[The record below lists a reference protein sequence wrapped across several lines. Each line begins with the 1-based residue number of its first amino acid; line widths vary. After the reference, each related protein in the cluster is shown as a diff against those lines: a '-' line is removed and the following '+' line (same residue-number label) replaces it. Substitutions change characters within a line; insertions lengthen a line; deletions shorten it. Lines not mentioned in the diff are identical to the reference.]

1 LAFIVVKSGD
11 AEDIG
16 RTFTLNKPVSVVG
29 RLSSQHKPDIELNGD
44 VISRR
49 HIEILLK
56 DDRYWVKDL
65 GSTNGTM
72 LNDDRIIAGNL
83 YELKHNSKIGLGVE
97 GTSSHTLLVF
107 EELEGTN
114 IIHKKRSST
123 GKHGEAARVAW
134 LKIDERKKEVVI
146 DGEEKKLSRKEY
158 ELLLFLYKNAGDVCS
173 RDEIIEAVWPE
184 SKDHSAISDATID
197 QLIHRLRVRVEPE
210 PAAPSRIIAKKRSAI
225 CWYKTVHTFMMP
237 LVPYF

>member
-1 LAFIVVKSGD
+1 LAFIIVKSGD

-16 RTFTLNKPVSVVG
+16 KTFTLSNPVSVVG
-29 RLSSQHKPDIELNGD
+29 RLSSQHQPDIELNGD

-56 DDRYWVKDL
+56 DGRYWVKDL

-97 GTSSHTLLVF
+97 GTSAHTLLVF
-107 EELEGTN
+107 RESEGTN
-114 IIHKKRSST
+114 IIHKKRSLA
-123 GKHGEAARVAW
+123 GKHGGAVKVTW
-134 LKIDERKKEVVI
+134 LKVDEGKKEVVV
-146 DGEEKKLSRKEY
+146 DGEEKKLTKKEY
-158 ELLLFLYKNAGDVCS
+158 ELLLFLYKNAGNVCL

-197 QLIHRLRVRVEPE
+197 QLIHRLRLRVEPE
-210 PAAPSRIIAKKRSAI
+210 PAQPSRIISKKAFG
-225 CWYKTVHTFMMP
+225 YM
-237 LVPYF
+237 LV

>member
-1 LAFIVVKSGD
+1 LAFIIVKSGD

-16 RTFTLNKPVSVVG
+16 KTFALNKPVSVVG
-29 RLSSQHKPDIELNGD
+29 RLSSQHIPDIELNGD

-56 DDRYWVKDL
+56 DDKYWVRDL

-83 YELKHNSKIGLGVE
+83 YELKHNSKVGLGVE
-97 GTSSHTLLVF
+97 GASAHTLLVF
-107 EELEGTN
+107 KELESTN
-114 IIHKKRSST
+114 IIHKKRSSA
-123 GKHGEAARVAW
+123 GKHGEVAKVAW
-134 LKIDERKKEVVI
+134 LKLDEGKKEAVI
-146 DGEEKKLSRKEY
+146 DGEKKDLSKKEY
-158 ELLLFLYKNAGDVCS
+158 ELLLFLYKNAGNVCS

-210 PAAPSRIIAKKRSAI
+210 PAKPSRIISKKAFG
-225 CWYKTVHTFMMP
+225 YM
-237 LVPYF
+237 LV

>member
-1 LAFIVVKSGD
+1 LAFIIVKSGD

-16 RTFTLNKPVSVVG
+16 KTFTLNRPVSIVG

-49 HIEILLK
+49 HLEILLK

-97 GTSSHTLLVF
+97 GNSAHTLLVF
-107 EELEGTN
+107 KELEGTS
-114 IIHKKRSST
+114 IIHKKRSSAD
-123 GKHGEAARVAW
+123 KHGQAARVTW
-134 LKIDERKKEVVI
+134 LKIDEGKKEAVI

-158 ELLLFLYKNAGDVCS
+158 ELLLFLYKNAGNVCS

-197 QLIHRLRVRVEPE
+197 QLIHRLRVRVELE
-210 PAAPSRIIAKKRSAI
+210 PAEPSRIISKKAFG
-225 CWYKTVHTFMMP
+225 YM
-237 LVPYF
+237 LV

>member
-1 LAFIVVKSGD
+1 LAFIIVKSGD

-16 RTFTLNKPVSVVG
+16 KTFTLNKPVSVVG

-49 HIEILLK
+49 HLEILLK

-97 GTSSHTLLVF
+97 GSSAHTLLVF
-107 EELEGTN
+107 KELEGTN
-114 IIHKKRSST
+114 IIHKKRSPA
-123 GKHGEAARVAW
+123 GKHGEAAKIAW
-134 LKIDERKKEVVI
+134 LKIDERKKKVVI
-146 DGEEKKLSRKEY
+146 DGEEKELSRKEY
-158 ELLLFLYKNAGDVCS
+158 ELLLFLYKNAGNVCS

-184 SKDHSAISDATID
+184 SKDHLAISDATID

-210 PAAPSRIIAKKRSAI
+210 PAKPSRIISKKAFG
-225 CWYKTVHTFMMP
+225 YM
-237 LVPYF
+237 LV

>member
-1 LAFIVVKSGD
+1 MAFLIVKSGD

-16 RTFTLNKPVSVVG
+16 KTFHLNQPVAVVG
-29 RLSSQHKPDIELNGD
+29 RRTSEHKPDIELNGD

-72 LNDDRIIAGNL
+72 LNDDRIISGNL
-83 YELKHNSKIGLGVE
+83 YELKQNSKIGLGVE
-97 GTSSHTLLVF
+97 GTSAHTLLVF
-107 EELEGTN
+107 KESESTN
-114 IIHKKRSST
+114 IIQKKQSSA
-123 GKHGEAARVAW
+123 GGHEEALTVAW
-134 LKIDERKKEVVI
+134 LKIDEGKKEVVV
-146 DGEEKKLSRKEY
+146 DGEEKKLSKKEY
-158 ELLLFLYKNAGDVCS
+158 ELLLFLYKNAGNVCS

-210 PAAPSRIIAKKRSAI
+210 PANPSRIVSKKAFG
-225 CWYKTVHTFMMP
+225 YM
-237 LVPYF
+237 LV